1 MDQQSDTNV
10 LVRRTLNE
18 EEYRDQ
24 GHSVGIDDDLDL
36 IRRNLTPDEL
46 LANARLRFAEIAS
59 DDVPFRVSLVFRLF
73 EIFVAA
79 SVLIVTAPVMLWLA
93 YLIRQGTP
101 GPTIFRQNRVAAG
114 LTSFRFFKFRTLY
127 VDAKQRFPELYAY
140 QYSPSE
146 IQELQFKIENDP
158 RVTPQGQWMRS
169 STLDELPNF
178 WNVLIGNMALV
189 GPRPEIPEM
198 LPYYE
203 GRLLKKFAVR
213 PGITGLAQISGRG
226 RLSFFETAEYDLEYV
241 ENRSFWLDLKILA
254 KTIYKIL
261 VRDGAF

>member
-1 MDQQSDTNV
+1 MDQLDTKV
-10 LVRRTLNE
+10 FVRRKLNE
-18 EEYRDQ
+18 EAYRDQ
-24 GHSVGIDDDLDL
+24 GLSDEIEDDLDL
-36 IRRNLTPDEL
+36 IRRDLTPDEL

-59 DDVPFRVSLVFRLF
+59 DDVPFHVSPILRLF

-79 SVLIVTAPVMLWLA
+79 SVLIVTAPVMFWLT
-93 YLIRQGTP
+93 YLIRRGTP
-101 GPTIFRQNRVAAG
+101 GPAVFRQNRVAAG
-114 LTSFRFFKFRTLY
+114 LTPFKFYKFRTLY

-140 QYSPSE
+140 RYSPAE
-146 IQELQFKIENDP
+146 IQELQFKIVNDP

-241 ENRSFWLDLKILA
+241 ENRSLWIDLKILA
-254 KTIYKIL
+254 KTVYKIL